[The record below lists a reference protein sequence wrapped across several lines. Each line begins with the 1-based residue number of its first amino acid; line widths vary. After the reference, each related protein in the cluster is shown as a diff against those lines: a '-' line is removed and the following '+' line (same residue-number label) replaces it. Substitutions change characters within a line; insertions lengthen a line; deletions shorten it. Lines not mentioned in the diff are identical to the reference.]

1 MIVGGVGVNAGVMV
15 LVGVKVGV
23 TVLVGVEVG
32 VNVGLGVN
40 EGVEVLVGANVG
52 LGVLVDVGVN
62 VAIAQAGTESLS
74 PLGSLVRSYSSY
86 ILTWETP
93 GNCFSESASG
103 PTRLYS
109 PACDRQY
116 PERYTRRIPS
126 SSSIFRYP
134 INPLETPINPR
145 SCSAW
150 FGPLRYSSTT
160 DANGFT
166 DESTTREVASSYGG
180 VCAVTRPRFMK

>member
-1 MIVGGVGVNAGVMV
+1 

-32 VNVGLGVN
+32 VNVGFGVYV
-40 EGVEVLVGANVG
+40 GVEVLVGVNVG
-52 LGVLVDVGVN
+52 LGVLVLVDVGVN
-62 VAIAQAGTESLS
+62 VAIAQAGAESLA

-126 SSSIFRYP
+126 LSSIFRYP

-145 SCSAW
+145 SCSTRL
-150 FGPLRYSSTT
+150 GPLKYSSTT
-160 DANGFT
+160 DASGFT
-166 DESTTREVASSYGG
+166 DESTTREVASSYGR
-180 VCAVTRPRFMK
+180 V